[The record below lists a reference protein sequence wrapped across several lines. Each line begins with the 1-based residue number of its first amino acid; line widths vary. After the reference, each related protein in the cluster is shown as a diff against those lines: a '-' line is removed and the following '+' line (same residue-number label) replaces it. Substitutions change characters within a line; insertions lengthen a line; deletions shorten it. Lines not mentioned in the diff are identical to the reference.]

1 MSNYTKAT
9 NFATKD
15 TLPTG
20 DSGKIVKGTEIDTEF
35 NAIASAVATKADIA
49 SPTFTGTPAAP
60 TATSGTN
67 TTQVATTAFVTGAVT
82 TERTTAATLTN
93 KTITS
98 PVINE
103 IIHEGTADDFETTLA
118 FTDPTA
124 DRTITFPDK
133 AGTVA
138 MTSELPSATALFTS
152 SGTYAIAGSTTLTVT
167 ATAHGRAVDDV
178 VYLNFTSG
186 TAVDDYYTIVT
197 VPTANTFTVTHG
209 TSITSSGNVTGYY
222 SNLGLISIASVE
234 ETTVGTNTDKA
245 VTPAGVDAAI
255 EAKFNITG
263 SAPIYGARAW
273 VNFDC
278 TRDSSGSTNS
288 DNTERFIRGSGNITS
303 VVKDESGIYTIN
315 FDVDMPD
322 ANYAINVSCMGADDV
337 VMVWSN
343 SETGTYTASAFQ
355 VKFGDSN
362 GPSATQNPS
371 HAWVTVFR

>member
-20 DSGKIVKGTEIDTEF
+20 DSGKIIKGTEIDTEF
-35 NAIASAVATKADIA
+35 NAIVSAVATKADIA

-67 TTQVATTAFVTGAVT
+67 TTQLATTAFVTGAVT

-103 IIHEGTADDFETTLA
+103 IVHEGTANDFETTLV

-167 ATAHGRAVDDV
+167 STAHGRAVDDV

-222 SNLGLISIASVE
+222 SNLGLISIASAE
-234 ETTVGTNTDKA
+234 ETIKGISTNQA
-245 VTPAGVDAAI
+245 VTPDSLKGSYNTTFATSQETNGYQKLPGGLIMQWGTTDVIPGPGTLD
-255 EAKFNITG
+255 ITF
-263 SAPIYGARAW
+263 PIVFPTSC
-273 VNFDC
+273 VNVQI
-278 TRDSSGSTNS
+278 TIKDSSNDTSSTGIAAA
-288 DNTERFIRGSGNITS
+288 RS
-303 VVKDESGIYTIN
+303 VTATGFTLRNGEDP
-315 FDVDMPD
+315 DMVF
-322 ANYAINVSCMGADDV
+322 NWLAIG
-337 VMVWSN
+337 
-343 SETGTYTASAFQ
+343 Y
-355 VKFGDSN
+355 
-362 GPSATQNPS
+362 
-371 HAWVTVFR
+371 

>member
-35 NAIASAVATKADIA
+35 NAIVSAVATKADIA
-49 SPTFTGTPAAP
+49 SPTFTGTPVAP

-138 MTSELPSATALFTS
+138 MTSELPSDTALFTS

-222 SNLGLISIASVE
+222 SNKGLISIASVE

-263 SAPIYGARAW
+263 SAPVYGVRAW
-273 VNFDC
+273 VNFNGTGDV
-278 TRDSSGSTNS
+278 DTNQS
-288 DNTERFIRGSGNITS
+288 IRASGNVAS
-303 VVKDESGIYTIN
+303 VYKNSTGIYTIT
-315 FDVDMPD
+315 FTTAMQDE
-322 ANYAINVSCMGADDV
+322 NYAINVNCMGGDDA
-337 VMVWSN
+337 VMMFIDN
-343 SETGTYTASAFQ
+343 ETGTYTASSFQ
-355 VKFGDSN
+355 IQLRDANSPGDEKD
-362 GPSATQNPS
+362 AS
-371 HAWVTVFR
+371 HVWVSVFR

>member
-35 NAIASAVATKADIA
+35 NAISSAVGTKADIA

-67 TTQVATTAFVTGAVT
+67 TTQVATTAFVAGAVT

-124 DRTITFPDK
+124 DRTITFPNK
-133 AGTVA
+133 SGTVA
-138 MTSELPSATALFTS
+138 MTSELPSATALATS

-167 ATAHGRAVDDV
+167 STAHGRAVDDV

-186 TAVDDYYTIVT
+186 TAVDGYYTIVT

-222 SNLGLISIASVE
+222 SNKGLISIASADEVIA
-234 ETTVGTNTDKA
+234 GTSTDRA
-245 VTPAGVDAAI
+245 VTPSALTSR
-255 EAKFNITG
+255 FNITG
-263 SAPIYGARAW
+263 SAPVYGVRAW
-273 VNFDC
+273 VNFNGTGDV
-278 TRDSSGSTNS
+278 DTNQS
-288 DNTERFIRGSGNITS
+288 IRASGNVAS
-303 VVKDESGIYTIN
+303 VYKNSTGIYTIT
-315 FDVDMPD
+315 FTTAMQDE
-322 ANYAINVSCMGADDV
+322 NYAINVNCMGGDDA
-337 VMVWSN
+337 VMMFVDN
-343 SETGTYTASAFQ
+343 ETGTYTASSFQ
-355 VKFGDSN
+355 IQIRDTNSPGDEKD
-362 GPSATQNPS
+362 AS
-371 HAWVTVFR
+371 HVWVSVFR